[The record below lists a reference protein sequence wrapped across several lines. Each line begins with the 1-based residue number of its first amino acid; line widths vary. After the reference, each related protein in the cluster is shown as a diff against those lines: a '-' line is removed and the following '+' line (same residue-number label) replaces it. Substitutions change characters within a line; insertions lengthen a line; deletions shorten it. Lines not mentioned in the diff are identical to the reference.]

1 MEENIK
7 LTCLHDRHVALGAK
21 MSPFAGYDMPIQY
34 SGITEE
40 HLAVRTKVGV
50 FDVSHMGEVFISGPD
65 AERFINH
72 IFTNDIRT
80 SKPGQALYGMMLYPD
95 GGTVDDLIVYREFVP
110 DHFLA
115 VVNASNIEKDVDWMI
130 SNSKGFDVKIDN
142 QSAVWGQVA
151 VQGPEAEKTL
161 VEVLGLKNAPEIGF
175 YEYAEGEWNGARLII
190 SRTGYTGEDG

>member
-1 MEENIK
+1 MEETLK

-65 AERFINH
+65 AEKFINH

-80 SKPGQALYGMMLYPD
+80 SKPGQALYGMML
-95 GGTVDDLIVYREFVP
+95 
-110 DHFLA
+110 
-115 VVNASNIEKDVDWMI
+115 
-130 SNSKGFDVKIDN
+130 
-142 QSAVWGQVA
+142 
-151 VQGPEAEKTL
+151 
-161 VEVLGLKNAPEIGF
+161 
-175 YEYAEGEWNGARLII
+175 
-190 SRTGYTGEDG
+190 